1 MEFSGRCYIKLPRL
15 DYELLAYPNVKV
27 SYLYIK
33 CNSKVLLSFFS
44 LIYLSESR
52 ITSCF
57 HSSSLL
63 ISLLNYLPNITLAKR
78 LKQQNICFGFA
89 FWLEFF
95 FFFFLHLLEG
105 ADSLSL
111 LCLELVDSEFKL
123 RVLGIEESSLQ
134 SCSMS
139 SGTTGQGC
147 LRLCLTASQL

>member
-1 MEFSGRCYIKLPRL
+1 MLKFLTSTL
-15 DYELLAYPNVKV
+15 NVILK
-27 SYLYIK
+27 Y
-33 CNSKVLLSFFS
+33 CCLSSHLSTS
-44 LIYLSESR
+44 LKAESR
-52 ITSCF
+52 HAFTLPPCWYHFWTTYLTSPLPKDWNNKT
-57 HSSSLL
+57 SVSVSLFG
-63 ISLLNYLPNITLAKR
+63 LN
-78 LKQQNICFGFA
+78 
-89 FWLEFF
+89 F

-147 LRLCLTASQL
+147 LRLCLTASQLWSFRMSHPCLVLAIRPST